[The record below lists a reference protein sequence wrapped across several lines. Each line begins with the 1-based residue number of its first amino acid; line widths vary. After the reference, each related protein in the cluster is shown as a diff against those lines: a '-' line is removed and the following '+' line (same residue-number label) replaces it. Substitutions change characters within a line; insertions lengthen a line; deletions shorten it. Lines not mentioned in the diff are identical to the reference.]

1 MAYLCSYR
9 LFDEL
14 KYYKSV
20 SVKGAY
26 IKYVG
31 GKARRFYKVF
41 KKFFVAQETKDP
53 NISWPV
59 NLFSK
64 YFMAPPINFSFLFKA
79 YL

>member
-26 IKYVG
+26 IKYVR
-31 GKARRFYKVF
+31 GKATRFYKVF

-53 NISWPV
+53 NIS
-59 NLFSK
+59 
-64 YFMAPPINFSFLFKA
+64 
-79 YL
+79 

>member
-1 MAYLCSYR
+1 MAYLYFYR

-26 IKYVG
+26 IKYIG
-31 GKARRFYKVF
+31 GEARGFYKVF
-41 KKFFVAQETKDP
+41 KKFFVVQETKNL
-53 NISWPV
+53 NISWPG
-59 NLFSK
+59 NLFRK
-64 YFMAPPINFSFLFKA
+64 YFITSPINFSFLFKA